1 MNSSGGFPSR
11 FEKPEDSPGFLLWQV
26 TNSWQRRI
34 RHALKEIGLTHVQ
47 FVLLT
52 ATDWLD
58 NAKLPTNQA
67 NVAKF
72 AHTDVMM
79 TSQVVRTLKAQ
90 GTGGRGAGP
99 FGHEGARAEG
109 DPEPG
114 SELVKRALEL
124 VEDADGKFFGPLARD
139 STRFVEMLNLLIES
153 ENQRREPDSRPVSAL
168 KRTDGAPLARLTR
181 RVQDERRLEG
191 SSGTRSA
198 GSCLRP
204 IRAGTSRR

>member
-1 MNSSGGFPSR
+1 MTSSYGFPSR
-11 FEKPEDSPGFLLWQV
+11 FKKPEDSPGFLLWQV

-58 NAKLPTNQA
+58 NAKLPTNQT

-79 TSQVVRTLKAQ
+79 TSQVIRTLKGKGLVVVEENPSDTRAHILKVTP
-90 GTGGRGAGP
+90 TGKR
-99 FGHEGARAEG
+99 
-109 DPEPG
+109 
-114 SELVKRALEL
+114 LVRTALEL

-139 STRFVEMLNLLIES
+139 SIRFVEMLNLLIEP
-153 ENQRREPDSRPVSAL
+153 EKQPGEPNSQPE
-168 KRTDGAPLARLTR
+168 RTL
-181 RVQDERRLEG
+181 ERD
-191 SSGTRSA
+191 
-198 GSCLRP
+198 
-204 IRAGTSRR
+204 

>member
-1 MNSSGGFPSR
+1 MTGSGGFPSR

-58 NAKLPTNQA
+58 NAKLPTTQT

-79 TSQVVRTLKAQ
+79 TSQVIRTLKGKGLVVVEENPSDTRAHILKVTP
-90 GTGGRGAGP
+90 TGKR
-99 FGHEGARAEG
+99 
-109 DPEPG
+109 
-114 SELVKRALEL
+114 LVKSALEL
-124 VEDADGKFFGPLARD
+124 VEDADGKFFGPLRQD
-139 STRFVEMLNLLIES
+139 SIRFVAMLNLLIEPEDS
-153 ENQRREPDSRPVSAL
+153 PESATHNRRGLGGRD
-168 KRTDGAPLARLTR
+168 
-181 RVQDERRLEG
+181 
-191 SSGTRSA
+191 
-198 GSCLRP
+198 
-204 IRAGTSRR
+204 